1 MKRRNFIIY
10 CGGIAVSPLTV
21 SHLWQDSANAHVR
34 STAEIKPILIEPTQ
48 QKPVLQKPVLQIPV
62 ARKETPIHFPNPH
75 ADEIIVDNIAPPP
88 PQDSPEPPVEK
99 ILSGDQIETFEI
111 VLSRLVR
118 LQKYVG
124 YGNFNI
130 IGWDK
135 CLRIARNHQTVGAF
149 TRAELDFIEEIFT
162 IDADSLGF
170 YGDKVVTSLTATI
183 SKNDVRKIPATGHY
197 LFKGESTNTYRK
209 IRKDSG
215 DSIVL
220 TSGIRGVVKQIYLFL
235 NKTAKVKGN
244 LSRASYSLAP
254 PGHSYHAIGDF
265 DVGKV
270 NFGARNFTEAFA
282 GTDEFKRLSDLGY
295 LNIRYPQNNPYG
307 VRYEPWH
314 IKVV

>member
-21 SHLWQDSANAHVR
+21 SHLWQDSASAHVG
-34 STAEIKPILIEPTQ
+34 STAAIDPMLVEKPVLI
-48 QKPVLQKPVLQIPV
+48 KPVLQQLV
-62 ARKETPIHFPNPH
+62 AKKKSPIHFLNPH
-75 ADEIIVDNIAPPP
+75 ADEIIVDNIAPSPDQNS
-88 PQDSPEPPVEK
+88 PQAPAEK
-99 ILSGDQIETFEI
+99 ILAGAQKVTFEK
-111 VLSRLVR
+111 VLARLAR

-130 IGWDK
+130 IGWDQ
-135 CLRIARNHQTVGAF
+135 CLRIARYQQSLGAF
-149 TRAELDFIEEIFT
+149 TRAELDFIEEIFA

-183 SKNDVRKIPATGHY
+183 SKNDIRKIPATGHY
-197 LFKGESTNTYRK
+197 LFKGEPTNTYRK
-209 IRKDSG
+209 IRKDIG

-235 NKTAKVKGN
+235 NKTSKVNGN

-265 DVGKV
+265 DVGKR
-270 NFGARNFTEAFA
+270 NFGLRNFTEAFA
-282 GTDEFKRLSDLGY
+282 NTDEFKRLSDLGY